1 MNSFADQKRI
11 EQNQKMYGIKYL
23 DDFVAGIKES
33 LVYKMTG
40 GFMVV
45 ASMLSDAQEQMAFG
59 DLEGA
64 RQTINLAKYLQF
76 KIAAGE
82 LEFKNVEVI

>member
-1 MNSFADQKRI
+1 MTP
-11 EQNQKMYGIKYL
+11 EQNLAIYGIKYL

-82 LEFKNVEVI
+82 LEFKNVEVM

>member
-1 MNSFADQKRI
+1 MTA
-11 EQNQKMYGIKYL
+11 EQNMKMYGIKYL
-23 DDFVAGIKES
+23 DEFVAGIQNS
-33 LVYKMTG
+33 LSYKMAG

-45 ASMLSDAQEQMAFG
+45 AGMMSDAQEQMAFG
-59 DLEGA
+59 DVEGA
-64 RQTINLAKYLQF
+64 RQTLNLAKYLQF